1 MYFLYWQLL
10 NKIGLKNTRNLMIS
24 LHSCHEQST
33 WNVLLALKGEIVWG
47 FQIDQISA
55 VAQKSMSKIA
65 NDVILIEKES
75 KQYVQ

>member
-24 LHSCHEQST
+24 SHNWHEQST